1 MPNVDIAIEVVG
13 VAEEG
18 VVVNNPGVEVA
29 IAGTVLP
36 NSTNANRKV
45 MGFSW
50 GDASPLLIAD
60 VTGVITRVELI
71 IIEPFDVPSAV
82 TVGTSPDYTDI
93 FPEMSELTLE
103 MAAKYDRYPL
113 TEVSEQVYLRIQPGV
128 GCSSG
133 SGLISLDWSVAS

>member
-1 MPNVDIAIEVVG
+1 MPNIDIAIEVVG

-18 VVVNNPGVEVA
+18 VVVGDPGMEVA

-50 GDASPLLIAD
+50 GDATPLLIAD
-60 VTGVITRVELI
+60 VTGVVTRAELVI
-71 IIEPFDVPSAV
+71 VEPFDVPSVV
-82 TVGTSPDYTDI
+82 TVGTSPDYADV
-93 FPEMSELTLE
+93 FPEVDGLTLE
-103 MAAKYDRYPL
+103 VAAKYDHYPL
-113 TEVSEQVYLRIQPGV
+113 VELDEQVYLRIQPGV

-133 SGLISLDWSVAS
+133 SGLISLDWSVVS